1 MSACDFFSRIGI
13 YRLIGGEM
21 RGLHSGQDKAG
32 RSREEIAQAIRELT
46 PVDWIRLKNAA
57 NRYARRQMGPQDILQ
72 EAFARAI
79 DGRVCPVHVTVVKF
93 LAEAMRSIAHGE
105 GEKVE
110 HRLVLVSA
118 GASSEA
124 DRQADAYPDPGLNA
138 EQLMVSEESVVEMR
152 TAILGLFAD
161 DDIGQIIAEGMMD
174 GLEGEELRELCG
186 LDATGYNSKRRL
198 VRRRIDNAYPE
209 GWKL

>member
-1 MSACDFFSRIGI
+1 
-13 YRLIGGEM
+13 
-21 RGLHSGQDKAG
+21 LHSGQEKAG
-32 RSREEIAQAIRELT
+32 RSRDDIAKAIRELT
-46 PVDWIRLKNAA
+46 PAELIRLKKVAGYYAA
-57 NRYARRQMGPQDILQ
+57 GRPIWSTDLLQ
-72 EAFARAI
+72 EAFTRAI

-110 HRLVLVSA
+110 NRLVLVSA
-118 GASSEA
+118 GASSEVA
-124 DRQADAYPDPGLNA
+124 RQADAYPDHGLNA
-138 EQLMVSEESVVEMR
+138 EQRMVSDESVVEMR
-152 TAILGLFAD
+152 KAILGLFAD